1 MKRALPTLLLMLL
14 SAASLSAESVSYF
27 DEKRAQGI
35 EVLGDIVAEN
45 PREVVVKTAKEEVTI
60 PVHKI
65 LGIKYDRQPKDL
77 INIRNLERQ
86 GRYDEAVAA
95 LAKVLP
101 DIEARDQLL
110 ADALEYELFEN
121 MAKQALADPTKREAA
136 LKRFEE
142 KSKTFSKSRHHYP
155 SLEWAGRLQLDAGNY
170 DQATELLG
178 KLGSLDWPGYKEK
191 SKVYLA
197 TAELKKGRAEDA
209 SRIFDEVI
217 SSSAEGKTADEQKR
231 LARLGKA
238 EALIGTG
245 KPAEAEALCRQV
257 IANLPDDDDVA
268 AAETRNRLGD
278 SLRAQGKTKEAVLDG
293 YLWVHTL
300 YPNQSAEHAKAL
312 YYLATMF
319 KEIGYPG
326 YSDQMKEMLKSSFG
340 QSDWAQKLSA
350 GGS

>member
-1 MKRALPTLLLMLL
+1 MKRAVPTFLSMLL
-14 SAASLSAESVSYF
+14 SATFVSAASVSYF
-27 DEKRAQGI
+27 DEKKAQGI
-35 EVLGDIVAEN
+35 EVVGDIVAEN
-45 PREVVVKTAKEEVTI
+45 PRDVVVKTVKEEVTI
-60 PVHKI
+60 PVYKI
-65 LGIKYDRQPKDL
+65 LAVKYDRQPKDL

-86 GRYDEAVAA
+86 GRYEEAVLA
-95 LAKVLP
+95 LSKTLP
-101 DIEARDQLL
+101 DIEARDRLL
-110 ADALEYELFEN
+110 ADSLEYELFEN
-121 MAKQALADPTKREAA
+121 MAKQALADPTKRDAA
-136 LKRFEE
+136 IKRYEE
-142 KSKTFSKSRHHYP
+142 KSKLFSKSRHHYP
-155 SLEWAGRLQLDAGNY
+155 SLEWAGKLQLEAGNN

-217 SSSAEGKTADEQKR
+217 TSPAEGKTADEQKR

-238 EALIGTG
+238 EALIVSG
-245 KPAEAEALCRQV
+245 KPADAEKLCREV
-257 IANLPDDDDVA
+257 IASLAEDDEAA

-278 SLRAQGKTKEAVLDG
+278 SLRAQGKSKEAVLDG